1 MIKEISNKDGISK
14 YKSDKNVDTWSVT
27 TGAVIVKSTKTTCT
41 VETTYED
48 SISFKLTADD
58 VTETFVHRR
67 IRVVP
72 NGRTDINSQEPT
84 VKPKDTK
91 YPYVEQ
97 SALTELI

>member
-27 TGAVIVKSTKTTCT
+27 TGAVIIESTKTTCT

-58 VTETFVHRR
+58 ATETFVHRR

-72 NGRTDINSQEPT
+72 NGRTDINNIEPAVAPQESQY
-84 VKPKDTK
+84 KH
-91 YPYVEQ
+91 VEAP
-97 SALTELI
+97 ALTELI